1 MGGELVATQTDGGK
15 EEKERSLMA
24 TGLAVFFALVV
35 LYGAVA
41 AWLGKFS
48 ITMPIIFVIL
58 GALARSRGL
67 VTVEGAEMLIEM
79 TLALLLF
86 ADASTL
92 AFRQVRDDPGPP
104 GRLLL
109 LAMPLVVV
117 LGGLA
122 AYGLFPGEGAGFA
135 LLVAAILAPTDAAL
149 GLPIFNNPR
158 VPVRIRRALNVES
171 GLNDGIATPLV
182 ALFTAV
188 AVAEEGHATSGWLLS
203 ALGEIGIGLGVGV
216 AIGLLGGWLFAT
228 AVDRGWTSA
237 TGEQIGN
244 LALALCA
251 FWAAKSPGGNSFV
264 AAFVGGISFGHAT
277 RERLHVAT
285 EFTET
290 AGTLL
295 SLFVWAVF
303 GANMVPPLL
312 QSFNPLGLL
321 YALLS
326 LTIIR
331 MIPVAISLMGTRLR
345 PDTTV
350 MMGWFGPRGLASV
363 VCLLIA
369 YESFHE
375 AGLSAD
381 LLVQTVGWTILL
393 SAVLHGISA
402 VPLANWYARRL
413 KTADPSTPELVEVP
427 ELGVRRWNSSGWL
440 KISRHKDHGPA

>member
-1 MGGELVATQTDGGK
+1 MEA
-15 EEKERSLMA
+15 
-24 TGLAVFFALVV
+24 GLAVFFALVV

-41 AWLGKFS
+41 AWLGNFS
-48 ITMPIIFVIL
+48 ITMPIIFVFV
-58 GALARSRGL
+58 GALFGPSRL
-67 VTVEGAEMLIEM
+67 LTTTSAELLIEL

-104 GRLLL
+104 ARLLL
-109 LAMPLVVV
+109 IAMPLVVA

-122 AYGLFPGEGAGFA
+122 AYGLFPGSVAGFA

-149 GLPIFNNPR
+149 GLPILNNPR
-158 VPVRIRRALNVES
+158 MPVRIRRALNVES

-182 ALFTAV
+182 ALFTAM
-188 AVAEEGHATSGWLLS
+188 AVAEEGHAAGGWLLS
-203 ALGEIGIGLGVGV
+203 ALGEIGIGLV
-216 AIGLLGGWLFAT
+216 AGAAVGLLGGWLFAT
-228 AVDRGWTSA
+228 AVNRGWTSA

-251 FWAAKSPGGNSFV
+251 FWAAKSLGGNGFV

-295 SLFVWAVF
+295 SLLVWVVF

-312 QSFNPLGLL
+312 QSFQPMALL

-331 MIPVAISLMGTRLR
+331 MIPVAISMLGTGLRL
-345 PDTTV
+345 DTTLI
-350 MMGWFGPRGLASV
+350 MGWFGPRGLASV
-363 VCLLIA
+363 VFLLIA
-369 YESFHE
+369 FESFHE

-381 LLVQTVGWTILL
+381 LLMQTGAWAILL
-393 SAVLHGISA
+393 SVVLHGISA

-413 KTADPSTPELVEVP
+413 ETADPAAPELVGVP
-427 ELGVRRWNSSGWL
+427 ELGVRRRDPLEWL
-440 KISRHKDHGPA
+440 KHRRPGGREVPQ